1 VKHRVVFRA
10 CFVVLYALACRPAPA
25 AEAASPSPAVG
36 RAPAAALGSLLF
48 VPLDV
53 YNAPAGEL
61 PALNPEAAANAFA
74 RAREAIGAGDVSGA
88 FQHACAAVTLDPN
101 HADARRLLGYQRI
114 GDAWAGGYAQKML
127 DSDFAWRA
135 EYGWIKAADVAK
147 YDEGKRPYGGT
158 WISAT
163 EDARKHAKVS
173 RGWAVR
179 TDHFLIMT
187 NLDRAAGVTLA
198 MRLETDYQLWRQLFG
213 EFAATTEELQ
223 GRLDGK
229 ETSGYRRKPFRV
241 IYHRDRGDYIDELK
255 ARQPGIEMSLGVYFD
270 ATRESHFFAGEG
282 QKLETI
288 DHEAVH
294 QFFYE
299 STARPTR
306 NLAATANVWAVE
318 GVACYFES
326 LVQRGGSAFAVGGA
340 DAVRLQAARHRR
352 TVDNYYVPLA
362 ELTALGVADLQT
374 RSDIARLYSQSAG
387 LASFFIDGQQGKYRD
402 AFRRLLAEIYAGRD
416 EPGTLARLTGRS
428 YEELDGEYLEFLES
442 LPVTA
447 KIAP

>member
-1 VKHRVVFRA
+1 VKRCIAFCA
-10 CFVVLYALACRPAPA
+10 CFVVLYALVCRAAPA
-25 AEAASPSPAVG
+25 AEAASPSVRD

-61 PALNPEAAANAFA
+61 PVLNADAAVNAFA
-74 RAREAIGAGDVSGA
+74 EACKAVAAGDVSGA

-101 HADARRLLGYQRI
+101 HADARRLLGYRRI

-147 YDEGKRPYGGT
+147 YGESLRPYGGK
-158 WISAT
+158 WISAD
-163 EDARKHAKVS
+163 EDARLHAKIS

-213 EFAATTEELQ
+213 EFAATAEELQ
-223 GRLDGK
+223 DRLDGK
-229 ETSGYRRKPFRV
+229 ETAGYLRNPFRV
-241 IYHRDRGDYIDELK
+241 IYHRDRQNYIDELK

-270 ATRESHFFAGEG
+270 SSRKSHFFAGKG
-282 QKLETI
+282 QNLATI

-326 LVQRGGSAFAVGGA
+326 LVQRGGSAFAIGGA
-340 DAVRLQAARHRR
+340 DAERLQAARHRR

-362 ELTALGVADLQT
+362 ELTALSVADLQG

-387 LASFFIDGQQGKYRD
+387 LASFFIDGQSDKYRS
-402 AFRRLLAEIYAGRD
+402 AFRQLLAEIYAGRD

-428 YEELDGEYLEFLES
+428 YEELDGEYLEFLQS

-447 KIAP
+447 AIAP